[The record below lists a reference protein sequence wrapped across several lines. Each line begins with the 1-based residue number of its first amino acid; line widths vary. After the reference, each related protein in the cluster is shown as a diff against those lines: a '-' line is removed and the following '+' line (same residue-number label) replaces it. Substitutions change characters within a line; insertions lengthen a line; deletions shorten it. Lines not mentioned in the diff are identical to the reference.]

1 MKLIWWTLAVLF
13 SLTAYSQEL
22 PVNLNFIKNKNDFN
36 RLQGIVHNQM
46 KEKILKDYSSAAY
59 TFDQKTQA
67 LEYLANNKPEILSYE
82 VEFKKEEN
90 QNDNKKIKARSIY
103 FVWGYNRAWHGNSD
117 MTFRTDEGSF
127 TIHDAQGVD
136 RPSPFDPNVYFSPTK
151 LSIPQYVMKI
161 GYMFDE
167 NFGIELAQDH
177 MKWVF
182 VNDIPYEITGD
193 FSPVL
198 YTDEDDADW
207 PVANTFEEVTESG
220 NATWLAAEHSDGYNY
235 VNASAVFNINVI
247 ATKNEVFKLDFRPA
261 VGAGLMIPK
270 TKVMMHRDQMWN
282 WEGLDNRFHIAGYG
296 VHAEAKVR
304 ITLYNRFFVEAAA
317 RGTYIKVENALVDGS
332 NARLEHTAIPS
343 LQVYGAAG
351 ISIPIGKK
359 KKKRKKPVF

>member
-1 MKLIWWTLAVLF
+1 MMTLSWMLAALF
-13 SLTAYSQEL
+13 SLSAFSQEL
-22 PVNLNFIKNKNDFN
+22 PVSLNFIKNKADYKSVQNLIHD
-36 RLQGIVHNQM
+36 QM
-46 KEKILKDYSSAAY
+46 KDKILKDYSSSTY
-59 TFDQKTQA
+59 SFEQKTRV
-67 LEYLANNKPEILSYE
+67 LEYLANNRPEILSYE
-82 VEFKKEEN
+82 VEFNKSEN
-90 QNDNKKIKARSIY
+90 TDNSEKIKPRSIY

-117 MTFRTDEGSF
+117 MTFRTNEGTF

-136 RPSPFDPNVYFSPTK
+136 RPSPFDPKVYFNPSK
-151 LSIPQYVMKI
+151 LSIPQYVMKV

-198 YTDEDDADW
+198 YTDEENADW
-207 PVANTFEEVTESG
+207 PVANNFEEIRESG
-220 NATWLAAEHSDGYNY
+220 DATWLTAEHSDGYNY

-247 ATKNEVFKLDFRPA
+247 ATKNEIFKIDFRPA

-304 ITLYNRFFVEAAA
+304 ITLYNKFFIEAAA
-317 RGTYIKVENALVDGS
+317 RGTYIKVENALVDGT
-332 NARLEHTAIPS
+332 NARLEHTPIPS

-351 ISIPIGKK
+351 IAIPIGQ
-359 KKKRKKPVF
+359 KKKRKKPIL